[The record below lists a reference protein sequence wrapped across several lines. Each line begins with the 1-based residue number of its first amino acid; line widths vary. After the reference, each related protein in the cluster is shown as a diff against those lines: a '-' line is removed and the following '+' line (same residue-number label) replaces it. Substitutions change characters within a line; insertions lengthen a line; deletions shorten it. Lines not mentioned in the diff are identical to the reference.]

1 MKTWVIMTDITIRID
16 SINPKHIRFTIF
28 QDGGN
33 AGQLCMESD
42 AGDLFIDSLCESPYF
57 NVKVIKSGLA

>member
-1 MKTWVIMTDITIRID
+1 MTSITIRID
-16 SINPKHIRFTIF
+16 GVNIQHIRFTIF

-42 AGDLFIDSLCESPYF
+42 AGDLFIDSLCESPYL
-57 NVKVIKSGLA
+57 NVKVINSGLA